1 MKLRFG
7 FNLDGI
13 DMNKGYKTKQKAS
26 ILEYLKAADG
36 HVTADDVVNYFRNSG
51 NLIGK
56 ATVYRYL
63 DKLTEQNVVLK
74 FSAGN
79 GQSACYQ
86 YVGEHEAEPHYHL
99 ICVKCGELIHEKCGY
114 MDEVAKHLSIN
125 HKFVLDPL
133 KTVLYGKCKN
143 CQ

>member
-1 MKLRFG
+1 
-7 FNLDGI
+7 
-13 DMNKGYKTKQKAS
+13 MNEGYNTKQKAL
-26 ILEYLKAADG
+26 ILEYLKNIDG
-36 HVTADDVVNYFRNSG
+36 HVTADDVVRYFRNNG

-63 DKLTEQNVVLK
+63 DKLVEQNVVLK
-74 FSAGN
+74 YSLGN

-86 YVGEHEAEPHYHL
+86 YVGEDEAEHHYHL
-99 ICVKCGELIHEKCGY
+99 ICVGCGNLIHEKCGY
-114 MDEVAKHLSIN
+114 MDEISKHLSKN
-125 HKFVLDPL
+125 HDFVLDPL